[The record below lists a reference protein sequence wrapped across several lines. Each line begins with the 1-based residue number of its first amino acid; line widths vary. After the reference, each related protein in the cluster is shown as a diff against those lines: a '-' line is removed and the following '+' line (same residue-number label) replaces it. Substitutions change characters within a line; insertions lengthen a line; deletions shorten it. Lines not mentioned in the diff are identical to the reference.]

1 MRKPSCLFV
10 AAIVL
15 NVAGADKPNTPGYV
29 LGPGDQV
36 IVQVAELPDYGTR
49 PYRIDADG
57 SLSLPLMGR
66 VRAEGLTLPQ
76 FEAEVVAGLKKQVI
90 DPHLVVTVTE
100 QRPEPI
106 SIMGSVNNP
115 GTQLLQGRKTLFD
128 VVAAAG
134 GLKPDAGNRIAITRQ
149 EDEGALT
156 LPDVVKDPATG
167 RMTGSI
173 KVADLV
179 DLRDSA
185 SNITVRPHD
194 EISVP
199 RAQLIYV
206 IGNVKRAGGFTLREG
221 STFSAL
227 EALSMA
233 EGLAPNAS
241 PKSAHILRKTGTDS
255 TSRQRIP
262 INLQKILSG
271 KSPDVELT
279 AADILF
285 IPDNVSKR
293 VTTRT
298 LETALNTISGVAIF
312 RGF

>member
-1 MRKPSCLFV
+1 M
-10 AAIVL
+10 
-15 NVAGADKPNTPGYV
+15 NVAGSDKSSAPSYI
-29 LGPGDQV
+29 LGPGDQ
-36 IVQVAELPDYGTR
+36 ILVQVSELPDYGAR
-49 PYRIDADG
+49 SYRLDADG
-57 SLSLPLMGR
+57 SVSLPLVGR
-66 VRAEGLTLPQ
+66 IHAEGLTVSQ
-76 FEAEVVAGLKKQVI
+76 FEAEVAAGLKKQI
-90 DPHLVVTVTE
+90 INPHLVATVTE
-100 QRPEPI
+100 PRPEPI

-115 GTQLLQGRKTLFD
+115 GTQLLQGHKTLFD

-134 GLKPDAGNRIAITRQ
+134 GLKPDAGNRIAITRS
-149 EDEGALT
+149 EDEGALA

-167 RMTGSI
+167 RMTGSV

-221 STFSAL
+221 STLSAL

-233 EGLAPNAS
+233 EGLAANAS
-241 PKSAHILRKTGTDS
+241 PKSAHILRKTEADS
-255 TSRQRIP
+255 TGRQRIP
-262 INLQKILSG
+262 INLQKILNG

-293 VTTRT
+293 ATTRT
-298 LETALNTISGVAIF
+298 LETILQTVSGIAIY